1 MKTTLLIPT
10 LNEEEGMKAIMPHIN
25 PQWCDQILIVD
36 GQSTDGTVQYAKEQ
50 GYDVYI
56 QKQKGLR
63 NAYIEAYD
71 MIQGDVVIFFSPDG
85 NSLPEAIPPLIEK
98 MKEGYDMV
106 IASRYKDEAKSEDDD
121 FLTAFG
127 NKMFTSLINWIHGGH
142 YTDAMVMYRAIKKN
156 LIKDLDLDQNKTYW
170 PEKVF
175 FTKICWMPILS
186 IRAAKRNLKVS
197 EIPSDEPARIAG
209 ERKLQIIRWGS
220 AYLSQVITEKFYW
233 K

>member
-10 LNEEEGMKAIMPHIN
+10 LNEEEGMRAIMPLIN
-25 PQWCDQILIVD
+25 SQWCDQILVID

-56 QKQKGLR
+56 QKEKGLR

-71 MIQGDVVIFFSPDG
+71 MIKGDVVIFFSPDG
-85 NSLPEAIPPLIEK
+85 NSLPEAIPELIEK
-98 MKEGYDMV
+98 MKDGYDMV
-106 IASRYKDEAKSEDDD
+106 IASRYKDHARSEDDD

-127 NKMFTSLINWIHGGH
+127 NKMFTTLINWIHGGQ

-156 LIKDLDLDQNKTYW
+156 LIKDLDLDQSQTYW

-186 IRAAKRNLKVS
+186 IRAAKRKLNVS

-209 ERKLQIIRWGS
+209 ERKLQIVRWGS